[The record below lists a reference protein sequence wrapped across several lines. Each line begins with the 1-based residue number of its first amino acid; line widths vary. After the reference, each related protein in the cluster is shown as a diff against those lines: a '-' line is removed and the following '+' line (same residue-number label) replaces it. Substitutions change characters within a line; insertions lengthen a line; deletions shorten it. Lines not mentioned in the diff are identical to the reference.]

1 MVQISMIRFKTRSV
15 SNERA
20 ACVNVVLHG
29 FNLKQLPKRHSDNC
43 KTIPPLSAF
52 FTNVHRKNNKR
63 TIVQIINQVGCL

>member
-43 KTIPPLSAF
+43 KTIPPLS
-52 FTNVHRKNNKR
+52 
-63 TIVQIINQVGCL
+63 